1 MYNFKYKVI
10 LQNGNNTSQGILI
23 MKKNYL
29 KKIFIILVCVSC
41 SLLYA
46 SQMHE
51 GEVESAEQLLQGLK
65 LGDGKKAE
73 RLLELARQHFESG
86 SPEALSI
93 LNRLNKSDI
102 ENKIRA
108 QACELRGVIYR
119 LGVAGQKKDYKKALE
134 SFLSGYKV
142 ADQKDRSKI
151 LLDIGMIYRDG
162 GYGVIKDLEKAEHY
176 YMQALA
182 EAPNDRVKV
191 SLVYELA
198 TLASQKKNQAEA
210 LKFYQVAEQQ
220 QVLPAISVDAAHALG
235 NLYKDQGDLPKAVM
249 YYQKAADQN
258 YEPLAHQLGAHE
270 LVFLFFNGGPGIE
283 KNLNKAQYYALRLL
297 SEIDKA
303 LHEKRSPED
312 LEALE
317 RYAEGLRALLRLAGY
332 KGKLPGV
339 IKK

>member
-1 MYNFKYKVI
+1 
-10 LQNGNNTSQGILI
+10 
-23 MKKNYL
+23 MKKRL
-29 KKIFIILVCVSC
+29 IKKIFIIVACVSC

-46 SQMHE
+46 SEKHE
-51 GEVESAEQLLQGLK
+51 GEIESAEQLLQGLK
-65 LGDGKKAE
+65 LGDGKRAE
-73 RLLELARQHFESG
+73 RLLDLARQYFESG

-93 LNRLNKSDI
+93 LNRLNKPDI
-102 ENKIRA
+102 ENKTRA
-108 QACELRGVIYR
+108 QAYELRGVIYR
-119 LGVAGQKKDYKKALE
+119 LGAVGQKKDYKKALE
-134 SFLSGYKV
+134 AFLSGYKV

-182 EAPNDRVKV
+182 EAPNDLVKV
-191 SLVYELA
+191 SVVYELA

-210 LKFYQVAEQQ
+210 LKFYHIAEQQ
-220 QVLPAISVDAAHALG
+220 KVLPAISADAAHALG

-258 YEPLAHQLGAHE
+258 YEPLAHQLATHE
-270 LVFLFFNGGPGIE
+270 LVFLFFNGGPGVE
-283 KNLNKAQYYALRLL
+283 KDLNKTQYYALRLL
-297 SEIDKA
+297 SEIDQA

-317 RYAEGLRALLRLAGY
+317 RYAQGLRALLRLTGY

-339 IKK
+339 VKK